1 MDRAEM
7 SHEENYCFDISGYL
21 VLRGVLTPREV
32 EACNSGAQTREGR
45 DEWDVRDGPHR
56 KGSRFGT

>member
-21 VLRGVLTPREV
+21 VLAGCSDAP
-32 EACNSGAQTREGR
+32 
-45 DEWDVRDGPHR
+45 
-56 KGSRFGT
+56 